1 MIFEEVIKYFNTT
14 NLRDEYAGMLLRIN
28 AVMHNMLFKVVDLQT
43 GKRVFS
49 LI

>member
-1 MIFEEVIKYFNTT
+1 VIFEEVIKYFNIT

-28 AVMHNMLFKVVDLQT
+28 AVMHMLFKVVDLQT